1 MATPIVEKATEQRI
15 VVGIDGSNGSKS
27 ALRWAMTQ
35 AGLTGATIEAIA
47 TWRDPPLMGYPYGYV
62 PTPIPDDHYA
72 AITQKLLDTTIA
84 EVSAQFDQPVE
95 VLTRVLHGPA
105 ALILPEAAANAQ
117 MLVLGSRGHGAFAG
131 MLLGSV
137 SQHCV
142 QHLTCP
148 VVVIPPPQTEDDS

>member
-1 MATPIVEKATEQRI
+1 MTTPIVEKATEQRI
-15 VVGIDGSNGSKS
+15 IVGIDGSNGSKS

-35 AGLTGATIEAIA
+35 AGLTGASIEAIA
-47 TWRDPPLMGYPYGYV
+47 TWRDPTLMGYPYGYV
-62 PTPIPDDHYA
+62 PTPIPEDRYA
-72 AITQKLLDTTIA
+72 ALTKKVLDATIA

-95 VLTRVLHGPA
+95 VHARVLHGPA
-105 ALILPEAAANAQ
+105 ALMLLEAAADTQ
-117 MLVLGSRGHGAFAG
+117 MLVVGSRGHGAFAG

-137 SQHCV
+137 SQYCV